1 MIVSYRH
8 RFIFFAVPRTGS
20 HAVRAALRPFLG
32 PGDWQQEGLRMRVR
46 SPLPA
51 LAGIGHGH
59 VTLRQARRHLPE
71 ALGGTY
77 FKFAFTRNPHDRFVS
92 ACAMLNA
99 RNTGYAGNETAV
111 MKRTL
116 AGLQG
121 AVKHADFQ
129 KLVLVRPQTGLLVD
143 EDGRIGMD
151 FIGRYETLQDSFAE
165 ACRRIGIPVQRL
177 AVVNATVHRPWED
190 YYDDELRRL
199 VTRFYRRD
207 FETLG
212 YAPAVGPG
220 ARTGSIPTPETRECD
235 AAPRER
241 SPGSAPYGRAVRA
254 KAC

>member
-1 MIVSYRH
+1 MIVSHRH

-20 HAVRAALRPFLG
+20 HAVRAALQPFLG
-32 PGDWQQEGLRMRVR
+32 PGDWQQEGLLMQVR

-51 LAGIGHGH
+51 LRRMGHGH
-59 VTLRQARRHLPE
+59 VTLRQVRRHLPE
-71 ALGGTY
+71 ALWRTY
-77 FKFAFTRNPHDRFVS
+77 FRFAFTRNPYDRYVS
-92 ACAMLNA
+92 VCAMLNA

-116 AGLQG
+116 SGLKG
-121 AVKHADFQ
+121 AVNAAGFRT
-129 KLVLVRPQTGLLVD
+129 LVLARPQTGLLVD

-165 ACRRIGIPVQRL
+165 VCRCIGIPRQRL

-212 YAPAVGPG
+212 YAPAAGPG
-220 ARTGSIPTPETRECD
+220 TRTG
-235 AAPRER
+235 R
-241 SPGSAPYGRAVRA
+241 SPAPGNFRQIE
-254 KAC
+254 KHP

>member
-1 MIVSYRH
+1 MRKPKPMIVSHRH

-20 HAVRAALRPFLG
+20 HAVRAALQPFLG
-32 PGDWQQEGLRMRVR
+32 SEDWQQEGLRMQVR

-51 LAGIGHGH
+51 IARIRHGH

-71 ALGGTY
+71 ALLRTY
-77 FKFAFTRNPHDRFVS
+77 FKFAFVRNPCDRFVS

-116 AGLQG
+116 TGLRG
-121 AVKHADFQ
+121 AVKHADFGQ
-129 KLVLVRPQTGLLVD
+129 LMLVRPQAALLVD

-165 ACRRIGIPVQRL
+165 ACRRIGIPGQRL

-190 YYDDELRRL
+190 YYDDELRGL
-199 VTRFYRRD
+199 VTGFYRRD
-207 FETLG
+207 FEMLG
-212 YAPAVGPG
+212 YPPAVGPG
-220 ARTGSIPTPETRECD
+220 GPRRPSEDHGARNTG
-235 AAPRER
+235 
-241 SPGSAPYGRAVRA
+241 G
-254 KAC
+254 